1 MPNQTQQERAK
12 RKPYYRPDC
21 SAINVGL
28 VCLTFFNYFF
38 FFCKNDSGQL
48 LMWGALDGARI
59 HVSTKREWGADLKNC
74 LLLLVCLTLPVLC
87 HVIQYLGLAL
97 GP

>member
-1 MPNQTQQERAK
+1 MPNQTQQERAQ

-21 SAINVGL
+21 SAGL
-28 VCLTFFNYFF
+28 PYFFYYFF

-59 HVSTKREWGADLKNC
+59 HVSTKREWGADLKIFC
-74 LLLLVCLTLPVLC
+74 CCWFALLCQC
-87 HVIQYLGLAL
+87 CAM
-97 GP
+97 